1 MWEMGKGE
9 AGSLARKTFLTPFFK
24 EIDMLN
30 PTSYGISD
38 SVAARG
44 GGGFSKTPPRISR
57 KESL

>member
-38 SVAARG
+38 SVSATCENLERNL
-44 GGGFSKTPPRISR
+44 KN
-57 KESL
+57 